1 MPHQQVYQID
11 VSERFR
17 NIQSS
22 SAEAVVD
29 HETVK
34 VVDLFLNKTVSPP
47 TSLTF
52 LVPRMLIVI
61 QYVASGRSDVLRSP
75 PASK

>member
-22 SAEAVVD
+22 SSEAVVD

-52 LVPRMLIVI
+52 LMLRMLIAI
-61 QYVASGRSDVLRSP
+61 QYVESGRSAVLSSP
-75 PASK
+75 PVSK

>member
-1 MPHQQVYQID
+1 MPHHQVYQID

-22 SAEAVVD
+22 SFEVVVG
-29 HETVK
+29 HVTVK

-52 LVPRMLIVI
+52 LMLRMLIAI
-61 QYVASGRSDVLRSP
+61 QYVESGRSAVLSSP

>member
-22 SAEAVVD
+22 SFEVVVG
-29 HETVK
+29 HVTVK

-52 LVPRMLIVI
+52 LMLRMLIAI
-61 QYVASGRSDVLRSP
+61 QYVESGRSAVLSSP

>member
-22 SAEAVVD
+22 SFEAVVG
-29 HETVK
+29 HVTVK

-47 TSLTF
+47 ASLTF
-52 LVPRMLIVI
+52 LVTSMLIVI
-61 QYVASGRSDVLRSP
+61 QYVASGRSDVLSSP

>member
-22 SAEAVVD
+22 SFEVVVG
-29 HETVK
+29 HVTVK

-52 LVPRMLIVI
+52 LMLRMLIAI
-61 QYVASGRSDVLRSP
+61 QYVESGRSAVLSSP
-75 PASK
+75 PVSK

>member
-22 SAEAVVD
+22 SFEVVVG
-29 HETVK
+29 HVTVK

-52 LVPRMLIVI
+52 LMLRMRIAI
-61 QYVASGRSDVLRSP
+61 QYVESGRSAVLSSP

>member
-1 MPHQQVYQID
+1 MLHRQVYQID
-11 VSERFR
+11 VSARFR

-22 SAEAVVD
+22 SSEAVVD